1 MQCNNSLRL
10 EQYFFC
16 SSTRNLAIKSPF
28 LNNTCVTCLQC
39 RRKVW
44 KSGGAITYS
53 LRSTPTQAFFQN
65 LTSASPLGPPCS
77 AGPWFNPP
85 LWIMNERRSAGD
97 NDTTFRSIISKK
109 YLFLSFYQRIWVK
122 ILHDSTA
129 VLKDLS
135 NFSLKCRVKG
145 TFWKLSA
152 FTVHNCRNWKCFK
165 ALQLL
170 KGWRC
175 LALAFSLNKCTH
187 AIWNQSMK

>member
-16 SSTRNLAIKSPF
+16 SSTRNLAVKSPF

-85 LWIMNERRSAGD
+85 LWIMNERRSTGD
-97 NDTTFRSIISKK
+97 NNTTIQVDNFQKVYFFITLSKNLNRNSTWKHCLEKNFDNTYNKMDLMKIISL
-109 YLFLSFYQRIWVK
+109 YS
-122 ILHDSTA
+122 
-129 VLKDLS
+129 
-135 NFSLKCRVKG
+135 
-145 TFWKLSA
+145 
-152 FTVHNCRNWKCFK
+152 
-165 ALQLL
+165 LQLPQL
-170 KGWRC
+170 EM
-175 LALAFSLNKCTH
+175 F
-187 AIWNQSMK
+187 

>member
-65 LTSASPLGPPCS
+65 LTSASPLDPPCS

-85 LWIMNERRSAGD
+85 LWIMNERRSTGD
-97 NDTTFRSIISKK
+97 NNTTIQVDNFQKV
-109 YLFLSFYQRIWVK
+109 YFFLSLKEFEWKFCMTVLLFRINCQIFRKNVEQKGLSENYQP
-122 ILHDSTA
+122 LQSTIA
-129 VLKDLS
+129 AIGNVLRLYNS
-135 NFSLKCRVKG
+135 
-145 TFWKLSA
+145 
-152 FTVHNCRNWKCFK
+152 
-165 ALQLL
+165 
-170 KGWRC
+170 
-175 LALAFSLNKCTH
+175 
-187 AIWNQSMK
+187 